1 MKIRFFRCDLF
12 NLKNLKAN
20 KFQKELNLFM
30 QNEEKTEKF
39 RQLVENKFQIY
50 NSLFMSLPY
59 DKMTNIGMLLPFL
72 YEESKI
78 GYEKG
83 KSPEEIVEEFFA
95 KHTELETEEQKT
107 ELLFKIIQYIE
118 RQVVLF
124 DSIEDAAFCELHPP
138 SEAGT
143 LLQLH
148 ERALQ
153 ELQVTAT
160 RDKMRDFAVRVVFTA
175 HPTQFY
181 PNSVQRILHDLRS
194 AIMKDSVTEID
205 MLLQQL
211 GKTPF
216 LNREKPTPLDEAM
229 SIIFYLRYVY
239 YDSLGELYR
248 KIKNSFG
255 TDHFTPP
262 HDIFQLG
269 FWPGGDRDGNP
280 FVTAEIT
287 YKVAQELHISI
298 LKSYYEHLK
307 NLRRRLSFRGISEVL
322 EVLSH
327 ELYDAI
333 FKEDNITANHILS
346 RISEAEKILTEQ
358 HNGLFK
364 NLLED
369 FKDRVRIFGTHF
381 ATLDIRQDS
390 RVHQSV
396 IDEIIAEKSGLDLQN
411 ITTEEKLR
419 WLLET
424 ETVLNPDDFT
434 GITKDTL
441 QNIYNIRSIQEK
453 NGERGL
459 NRYIISNSDEVK
471 DVLNVFGMFRLC
483 GYSEEEIN
491 IDIVP
496 LFETMEGLDAGEKVM
511 KELYELPVYR
521 KHLERRGNSQTIM
534 LGFSDGTKDGGYLKA
549 NWEIYETKEQ
559 LTKISDENNIKVIFF
574 DGRGGPPARGG
585 GKTHDFYASQG
596 KTIAN
601 NKIEITIQ
609 GQTITSVFGNKDQ
622 AKYNFEQLLTA
633 GIENDVFK
641 NSKKDLTEKE
651 RNLIQEL
658 AEISF
663 RKYSELKAH
672 PIFVPYLQEM
682 STLEYYGRTNIG
694 SRPSKRGG
702 TNELKFEDLRA
713 IPFVGSWSQL
723 KQNIPGF
730 FGFGFAL
737 SELKSQGRFDEVH
750 ALYKGSDFFKTL
762 VLNSMMSMNKSYF
775 PLTYYMKNNQKFGSF
790 WNVLFEEYELSKSM
804 MLELTGFKML
814 MEEEPISRKSVK
826 IREKIV
832 LPLLSIQQYAL
843 MKIQK
848 DEGNREAY
856 EKLVMRSLF
865 GNINA
870 SRNSA

>member
-1 MKIRFFRCDLF
+1 MRY
-12 NLKNLKAN
+12 
-20 KFQKELNLFM
+20 
-30 QNEEKTEKF
+30 EEKTERF

-59 DKMTNIGMLLPFL
+59 DKMSNIGMLLPFL
-72 YEESKI
+72 YEESKA
-78 GYEKG
+78 GYEIG
-83 KSPEEIVEEFFA
+83 KSPEVIMEEFFA
-95 KHTELETEEQKT
+95 KHTEMQTEVQRT

-124 DSIEDAAFCELHPP
+124 DSIEDAAFPGLH
-138 SEAGT
+138 SESDAGT
-143 LLQLH
+143 VLQLH
-148 ERALQ
+148 ERASQ
-153 ELQVTAT
+153 EHQLGAA
-160 RDKMRDFAVRVVFTA
+160 RKKMNDFGIKVVFTA

-181 PNSVQRILHDLRS
+181 PNSVQRILHDLRT

-216 LNREKPTPLDEAM
+216 VNKEKPTPLDEAM

-239 YDSLGELYR
+239 YDTIGELY
-248 KIKNSFG
+248 KKVKNSFG
-255 TDHFTPP
+255 SDSFVPNP
-262 HDIFQLG
+262 NMVQLG

-287 YKVAQELHISI
+287 QKVAAELHISI
-298 LKSYYEHLK
+298 LKAYYEHLK
-307 NLRRRLSFRGISEVL
+307 DLRRRLSFRGVSAIL
-322 EVLSH
+322 ETLSRDI
-327 ELYDAI
+327 YDAI
-333 FKEDNITANHILS
+333 FVKDADISSEEILHHLKA
-346 RISEAEKILTEQ
+346 AEKILVEQ
-358 HNGLFK
+358 HNGLFL

-369 FKDRVRIFGTHF
+369 FADRVKIFGTHF
-381 ATLDIRQDS
+381 ATLDLRQDS
-390 RVHQSV
+390 KVHQQ
-396 IDEIIAEKSGLDLQN
+396 IMDEIFEKKSGKSLEN
-411 ITTEEKLR
+411 TTIEEQLK
-419 WLLET
+419 WFLET
-424 ETVLNPDDFT
+424 EMVLDASEFE

-441 QNIYNIRSIQEK
+441 ENIKNVKNIQK
-453 NGERGL
+453 QNGERGL
-459 NRYIISNSDEVK
+459 SRYIISNSTHVK
-471 DVLNVFGMFRLC
+471 DVLYVFALFKLC
-483 GYSEEEIN
+483 GYKEDDIN

-496 LFETMEGLDAGEKVM
+496 LFETMDGLQEGAGVM
-511 KELYELPVYR
+511 KELYELPVYQR
-521 KHLERRGNSQTIM
+521 HLERRGRAQTIM

-549 NWEIYETKEQ
+549 NWEIYETKER
-559 LTKISDENNIKVIFF
+559 LTKVSDDNNIKVVFF

-601 NKIEITIQ
+601 NRIEITIQ

-633 GIENDVFK
+633 GIENDIFK
-641 NSKKDLTEKE
+641 NAKKDLTEPE
-651 RNLIQEL
+651 RKLIREL

-663 RKYSELKAH
+663 KKYSDLKAH
-672 PIFVPYLQEM
+672 DMFVPYLQEM
-682 STLEYYGRTNIG
+682 STLEYYGKTNIG
-694 SRPSKRGG
+694 SRPTKRGAG
-702 TNELKFEDLRA
+702 SELKFEDLRA

-723 KQNIPGF
+723 KQNVPGF

-737 SELKSQGRFDEVH
+737 QALKKQGRFAEVIS
-750 ALYKGSDFFKTL
+750 LFKGSDFFKTL

-775 PLTYYMKNNQKFGSF
+775 PLTSYMKDNPKFGGF
-790 WNVLFEEYELSKSM
+790 WTILFEEYELSKAM

-814 MEEEPISRKSVK
+814 MEEEPLSRKSVK

-832 LPLLSIQQYAL
+832 LPLLTIQQFAL
-843 MKIQK
+843 IKIQK
-848 DEGNREAY
+848 EEGNREAY

>member
-1 MKIRFFRCDLF
+1 MLH
-12 NLKNLKAN
+12 
-20 KFQKELNLFM
+20 
-30 QNEEKTEKF
+30 EEKKEKF

-59 DKMTNIGMLLPFL
+59 DKMSNIGMLLPFL
-72 YEESKI
+72 YEESKV
-78 GYEKG
+78 GYESG
-83 KSPEEIVEEFFA
+83 KSPEEIVESFFS
-95 KHTELETEEQKT
+95 KHTELKTEEQKT

-118 RQVVLF
+118 RQVVLY
-124 DSIEDAAFCELHPP
+124 DSIEDAAFPKLH
-138 SEAGT
+138 SDSDAGT
-143 LLQLH
+143 VLQLH

-153 ELQVTAT
+153 EHQLDAT
-160 RDKMRDFAVRVVFTA
+160 RKKLKDFAIKVVFTA

-181 PNSVQRILHDLRS
+181 PNSVQRILHDLRT
-194 AIMKDSVTEID
+194 AITNDSITEID
-205 MLLQQL
+205 TLLQQL

-216 LNREKPTPLDEAM
+216 LNKEKPSPLDEAL

-239 YDSLGELYR
+239 YDTIGELY
-248 KIKNSFG
+248 KKVKNSFE
-255 TDHFTPP
+255 TQTFTPAQNL
-262 HDIFQLG
+262 IQMG

-287 YKVAQELHISI
+287 QQVAQELHLSI
-298 LKSYYEHLK
+298 LKSYYAHLK
-307 NLRRRLSFRGISEVL
+307 KIRRRLSFRGVSEIL
-322 EVLSH
+322 DGLSDD
-327 ELYDAI
+327 LYEAI
-333 FKEDNITANHILS
+333 FKEEVDISSDEILKK
-346 RISEAEKILTEQ
+346 IKLAEKILIEQ

-364 NLLED
+364 NILED
-369 FKDRVRIFGTHF
+369 FKDRVKIFGTHF

-390 RVHQSV
+390 RVHQQI
-396 IDEIIAEKSGLDLQN
+396 IDEIISKNSDLN
-411 ITTEEKLR
+411 IDMVSDQEKLD
-419 WLLET
+419 WLINT
-424 ETVLNPDDFT
+424 DVILNPNDFE
-434 GITKDTL
+434 GITRDTV
-441 QNIYNIRSIQEK
+441 QNIYNVKEIQQK
-453 NGERGL
+453 NGERGMH
-459 NRYIISNSDEVK
+459 RYIISNSESVK
-471 DVLNVFGMFRLC
+471 EVLNVFALFRLC
-483 GYSEEEIN
+483 GYREEEIN

-496 LFETMEGLDAGEKVM
+496 LFETMEGLDRAQEVM
-511 KELYELPVYR
+511 KQLYEMPVYK
-521 KHLERRGNSQTIM
+521 KHLERRKSAQTIM

-559 LTKISDENNIKVIFF
+559 LTKVSDEYGIKVIFF

-601 NKIEITIQ
+601 HQIELTVQ

-641 NSKKDLTEKE
+641 NAKKDLTETE
-651 RNLIQEL
+651 RKLIEEL
-658 AEISF
+658 AEISYE
-663 RKYSELKAH
+663 KYSALKAH
-672 PIFVPYLQEM
+672 PRFVPYLQEM
-682 STLEYYGRTNIG
+682 STLEYYGKTNIG
-694 SRPSKRGG
+694 SRPTKRGAG
-702 TNELKFEDLRA
+702 GELKFEDLRA

-723 KQNIPGF
+723 KQNVPGF

-737 SELKSQGRFDEVH
+737 QELKSQGRFDEVKS
-750 ALYKGSDFFKTL
+750 LYKGSDFFKTL

-775 PLTYYMKNNQKFGSF
+775 PLTSYMKKNEKFGEF
-790 WNVLFEEYELSKSM
+790 WMILFDEYQLSKSM
-804 MLELTGFKML
+804 MLELTGFQEL
-814 MEEEPISRKSVK
+814 MEEEPLSRMSVK

-843 MKIQK
+843 IKIQK
-848 DEGNREAY
+848 EEGNRSAY

>member
-1 MKIRFFRCDLF
+1 MLH
-12 NLKNLKAN
+12 
-20 KFQKELNLFM
+20 
-30 QNEEKTEKF
+30 EEKKEKF

-59 DKMTNIGMLLPFL
+59 DKMSNIGMLLPFL
-72 YEESKI
+72 YEESKV
-78 GYEKG
+78 GYEAG
-83 KSPEEIVEEFFA
+83 KSPEEIVESFFS
-95 KHTELETEEQKT
+95 KHTELKTEEQKT

-118 RQVVLF
+118 RQVVLY
-124 DSIEDAAFCELHPP
+124 DSIEDAAFPKLH
-138 SEAGT
+138 SDSDAGT
-143 LLQLH
+143 VLQLH

-153 ELQVTAT
+153 EHQLDAT
-160 RDKMRDFAVRVVFTA
+160 RKKLKDFAIKVVFTA

-181 PNSVQRILHDLRS
+181 PNSVQRILHDLRT
-194 AIMKDSVTEID
+194 AITNDSITEID
-205 MLLQQL
+205 TLLQQL

-216 LNREKPTPLDEAM
+216 LNKEKPSPLDEAL

-239 YDSLGELYR
+239 YDTIGELY
-248 KIKNSFG
+248 KKVKNSFE
-255 TDHFTPP
+255 TQTFTPAQ
-262 HDIFQLG
+262 DLIQMG

-287 YKVAQELHISI
+287 QKVAQELHLSI
-298 LKSYYEHLK
+298 LKSYYAHLK
-307 NLRRRLSFRGISEVL
+307 KIRRRLSFRGVSEIL
-322 EVLSH
+322 DGLSDD
-327 ELYDAI
+327 LYEAI
-333 FKEDNITANHILS
+333 FKEEVDISSDEILTK
-346 RISEAEKILTEQ
+346 IKLAEKILIEQ

-364 NLLED
+364 NILED
-369 FKDRVRIFGTHF
+369 FKDRVKIFGTHF

-390 RVHQSV
+390 RVHQQI
-396 IDEIIAEKSGLDLQN
+396 IDEIISRYSDLN
-411 ITTEEKLR
+411 IGMVSDQEKLD
-419 WLLET
+419 WLIST
-424 ETVLNPDDFT
+424 DVVLNPNDFE
-434 GITKDTL
+434 GITRDTL
-441 QNIYNIRSIQEK
+441 QNICNVKEIQQK
-453 NGERGL
+453 NGERGMH
-459 NRYIISNSDEVK
+459 RYIISNSEAVKEVI
-471 DVLNVFGMFRLC
+471 NVFALFRLC
-483 GYSEEEIN
+483 GYREEEIN

-496 LFETMEGLDAGEKVM
+496 LFETMEGLDRAQKVM
-511 KELYELPVYR
+511 KQLYEMPVYK
-521 KHLERRGNSQTIM
+521 KHLDRRKSAQTIM

-559 LTKISDENNIKVIFF
+559 LTKVSDEYGIKVIFF

-601 NKIEITIQ
+601 HQIELTVQ

-641 NSKKDLTEKE
+641 NAKKDLTEKE
-651 RNLIQEL
+651 RKLIEEL
-658 AEISF
+658 AEISYE
-663 RKYSELKAH
+663 KYSALKAH
-672 PIFVPYLQEM
+672 PRFVPYLQEM
-682 STLEYYGRTNIG
+682 STLEYYGKTNIG
-694 SRPSKRGG
+694 SRPTKRGAG
-702 TNELKFEDLRA
+702 GELKFEDLRA

-723 KQNIPGF
+723 KQNVPGF

-737 SELKSQGRFDEVH
+737 QELKSQDRFDEVKS
-750 ALYKGSDFFKTL
+750 LYKGSDFFKTL

-775 PLTYYMKNNQKFGSF
+775 PLTSYMKKNEKFGEF
-790 WNVLFEEYELSKSM
+790 WMILFDEYQLSKSM
-804 MLELTGFKML
+804 MLELTGFQEL
-814 MEEEPISRKSVK
+814 MEEEPLSRMSVK

-843 MKIQK
+843 IKIQK
-848 DEGNREAY
+848 EEGNRSAY

>member
-1 MKIRFFRCDLF
+1 MLH
-12 NLKNLKAN
+12 
-20 KFQKELNLFM
+20 
-30 QNEEKTEKF
+30 EEKKEKF

-59 DKMTNIGMLLPFL
+59 DKMSNIGMLLPFL
-72 YEESKI
+72 YEESKV
-78 GYEKG
+78 GYEAG
-83 KSPEEIVEEFFA
+83 KSPEEIVESFFS
-95 KHTELETEEQKT
+95 KHTELKTEELKT

-118 RQVVLF
+118 RQVVLY
-124 DSIEDAAFCELHPP
+124 DSIEDAAFPKLH
-138 SEAGT
+138 SDSDAGT
-143 LLQLH
+143 VLQLH

-153 ELQVTAT
+153 EHQLDAT
-160 RDKMRDFAVRVVFTA
+160 RKKLKDFAIKVVFTA

-181 PNSVQRILHDLRS
+181 PNSVQRILHDLRT
-194 AIMKDSVTEID
+194 AITNDSITEID
-205 MLLQQL
+205 TLLQQL

-216 LNREKPTPLDEAM
+216 LNKEKPSPLDEAL

-239 YDSLGELYR
+239 YDTIGELY
-248 KIKNSFG
+248 KKVKNSFE
-255 TDHFTPP
+255 TQTFTPAQ
-262 HDIFQLG
+262 DLIQMG

-287 YKVAQELHISI
+287 QQVAQELHLSI
-298 LKSYYEHLK
+298 LKSYYAHLK
-307 NLRRRLSFRGISEVL
+307 KIRRRLSFRGVSEIL
-322 EVLSH
+322 DGLSDD
-327 ELYDAI
+327 LYEAI
-333 FKEDNITANHILS
+333 FKEEVDISSDEILTK
-346 RISEAEKILTEQ
+346 IKLAEKILIDQ

-364 NLLED
+364 NILED
-369 FKDRVRIFGTHF
+369 FKDRVKIFGTHF

-390 RVHQSV
+390 RVHQQI
-396 IDEIIAEKSGLDLQN
+396 IDEIISRHSDLN
-411 ITTEEKLR
+411 IDMVSDQEKLD
-419 WLLET
+419 WLINT
-424 ETVLNPDDFT
+424 DVILNPNDFE
-434 GITKDTL
+434 GITRDTL
-441 QNIYNIRSIQEK
+441 QNICNVKGIQQK

-459 NRYIISNSDEVK
+459 HRYIISNSEAVK
-471 DVLNVFGMFRLC
+471 EVLNVFTLFRLC
-483 GYSEEEIN
+483 GYREEEIN

-496 LFETMEGLDAGEKVM
+496 LFETMEGLDRAQKVM
-511 KELYELPVYR
+511 KQLYEMPVYN
-521 KHLERRGNSQTIM
+521 KHLERRKSAQTIM

-559 LTKISDENNIKVIFF
+559 LTKVSDEYGIKVIFF

-601 NKIEITIQ
+601 HQIELTVQ

-641 NSKKDLTEKE
+641 NAKKDLTEKE
-651 RNLIQEL
+651 RKLIEEL
-658 AEISF
+658 AEISYE
-663 RKYSELKAH
+663 KYSALKAH
-672 PIFVPYLQEM
+672 PRFVPYLQEM
-682 STLEYYGRTNIG
+682 STLEYYGKTNIG
-694 SRPSKRGG
+694 SRPTKRGAG
-702 TNELKFEDLRA
+702 GELKFEDLRA

-723 KQNIPGF
+723 KQNVPGF

-737 SELKSQGRFDEVH
+737 QELKSQGRFDEVKS
-750 ALYKGSDFFKTL
+750 LYKGSDFFKTL

-775 PLTYYMKNNQKFGSF
+775 PLTSYMKKNEKFGEF
-790 WNVLFEEYELSKSM
+790 WMILFDEYQLSKSM
-804 MLELTGFKML
+804 MLELTGFQEL
-814 MEEEPISRKSVK
+814 MEEEPLSRMSVK

-843 MKIQK
+843 IKIQK
-848 DEGNREAY
+848 EEGNRSAY